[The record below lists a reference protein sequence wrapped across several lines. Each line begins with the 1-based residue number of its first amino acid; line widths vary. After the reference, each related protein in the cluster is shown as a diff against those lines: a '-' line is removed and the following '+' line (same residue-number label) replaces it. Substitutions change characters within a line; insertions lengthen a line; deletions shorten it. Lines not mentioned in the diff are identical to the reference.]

1 MITVLITGANG
12 FIAQH
17 LACVLKREQF
27 RVIGTS
33 RTGIYIEGFERVFMV
48 SLGESLIPVFNA
60 EKVDV
65 VVHCANAQGRNEYQ
79 LNVKGTSQWLEESQ
93 KHWVRLQIFLSSL
106 SAGPDAI
113 SDYGKAK
120 YKLEELFVAERQV
133 VFKLGLVIGSGGMFA
148 RMVETICKSRIV
160 PLLDSG
166 NTPTYVLG
174 IDNLCSIIRDC
185 ILDRGEIMRGKSWYI
200 IQPKPYS
207 LRDIMLTI
215 KRQFGSKCR
224 FIAAPSFL
232 ALIGLLILE
241 RLPLLKLPVNSNHVK
256 GLIQSKHK
264 EFPSD
269 FSYFRY
275 PEEELDQLV
284 GKLKSG

>member
-1 MITVLITGANG
+1 MTTVLITGANG

-33 RTGIYIEGFERVFMV
+33 RTGIIMGGFERVFMV
-48 SLGESLIPVFNA
+48 SLGESLVPVFND

-65 VVHCANAQGRNEYQ
+65 VVHCANAQGRYEYQ

-133 VFKLGLVIGSGGMFA
+133 VIKLGLVIGGGGMFA

-160 PLLDSG
+160 PLLDGG

-174 IDNLCSIIRDC
+174 IDYLCSIIRDC
-185 ILDRGEIMRGKSWYI
+185 ILDRGEKMRGKAWYI

-215 KRQFGSKCR
+215 KRQFGSKCW
-224 FIAAPSFL
+224 FISAPSFP
-232 ALIGLLILE
+232 ALLGLLILE
-241 RLPLLKLPVNSNHVK
+241 RLPLLKLPVNSTHVK

-269 FSYFRY
+269 FGYFSY
-275 PEEELDQLV
+275 PEEELDRLV

>member
-1 MITVLITGANG
+1 MTTVLITGANG

-17 LACVLKREQF
+17 LACALKREQF

-33 RTGIYIEGFERVFMV
+33 RTGNIIEGFDRVYMV
-48 SLGESLIPVFNA
+48 SLGESLVTVFND
-60 EKVDV
+60 EKVEV
-65 VVHCANAQGRNEYQ
+65 VVHSANAQGQNEYQ
-79 LNVKGTSQWLEESQ
+79 LNVKGTSQWLEESKKQ
-93 KHWVRLQIFLSSL
+93 WVRLQIFLSSL

-133 VFKLGLVIGSGGMFA
+133 VLKLGLVIGSGGMFA
-148 RMVETICKSRIV
+148 RMVESISKSRIV
-160 PLLDSG
+160 PLLDGG

-174 IDNLCSIIRDC
+174 IDYLCSIIRDC
-185 ILDRGEIMRGKSWYI
+185 ILNHGEKMRGKVWYI

-207 LRDIMLTI
+207 LHNIMLTI
-215 KRQFGSKCR
+215 KRQYGSKCW
-224 FIAAPSFL
+224 FISMPSFPVL
-232 ALIGLLILE
+232 LGLLFLE
-241 RLPLLKLPVNSNHVK
+241 RLPLLKLPVNSTHVK

-269 FSYFRY
+269 YGYFSY
-275 PEEELDQLV
+275 PEVGLDRLV
-284 GKLKSG
+284 GELKSA